1 MTAVL
6 GLSAAA
12 LWATFDLFA
21 VRLARTIG
29 PFETTFWVLMAGAVV
44 LLPLKIAVDWGEP
57 LFADASAVG
66 FAALAGVLDAVGFMA
81 FSRGLAT
88 GNLSIVAPIA
98 GLSGALAAIIAI
110 ALGESLET
118 AVAAGVAIAV
128 IGGILTATDRGLR
141 SAKGAG
147 WALAGAACFGGLFFM
162 YGETDGITELET
174 VLVTRLV
181 GVAVLLPMMLAR
193 RPRLSRRTV
202 KLAGFGG
209 LLDTVGFV
217 LFAVAA
223 QRGPTSVASVTGA
236 QVATIGALLGILVL
250 RERPAW
256 WQGIGIGVTAVGV
269 TLLALGG

>member
-1 MTAVL
+1 VTAAL

-21 VRLARTIG
+21 VRLARSIG
-29 PFETTFWVLMAGAVV
+29 PVATTFWVLTAGLVV
-44 LLPLKIAVDWGEP
+44 MIPVKIVADWGEP
-57 LFADASAVG
+57 LFADGSAVG
-66 FAALAGVLDAVGFMA
+66 FAALAGVLDAIGFMA

-98 GLSGALAAIIAI
+98 GLSGALAAIMAI

-118 AVAAGVAIAV
+118 AVAVGLVIAIV
-128 IGGILTATDRGLR
+128 GGLLTATDRGLR

-147 WALAGAACFGGLFFM
+147 WALLGAVCFGGLFFA
-162 YGETDGITELET
+162 YGHTDGISEFEA

-181 GVAVLLPMMLAR
+181 GVAVLLPFMYVR
-193 RPRLSRRTV
+193 RPPLPRP
-202 KLAGFGG
+202 LAKTAAFAGS
-209 LLDTVGFV
+209 LDALGFV
-217 LFAVAA
+217 LFAIAA

-256 WQGIGIGVTAVGV
+256 WQGVGIGVTAVGV